1 MNPDENSLQERFAPR
16 NRCFGCGPANPDGLR
31 LRSFPTGDQPD
42 SEVLL
47 EWTPERHHEA
57 FENVLNGGIIGT
69 LMDCH
74 CNWTAIWH
82 LMCRD
87 GLTEAPPCVT
97 ADFHVKMRRPTPTDG
112 PVRISARAVRS
123 DGAKIEVE
131 ATLTAGGEVTAS
143 CVGHFVA
150 VGPGH
155 PAYERWQ

>member
-150 VGPGH
+150 VGPCH